1 MLLTADTSG
10 ERLDAFL
17 ARSTPMSR
25 AQAQK
30 LLEAGLVKKN
40 GLPGR
45 KNDRLEAGDRFYPAG
60 AGGAHG
66 PAPGNGPGHR
76 L

>member
-17 ARSTPMSR
+17 ARSAPMSR

-45 KNDRLEAGDRFYPAG
+45 KNDR
-60 AGGAHG
+60 
-66 PAPGNGPGHR
+66 
-76 L
+76 